1 MTITVA
7 NDHLLV
13 STENEAAIQIR
24 DLAQSAKLSHTLQ
37 TVDTPVQIVHSKV
50 SNCLFTLEQG
60 LPSRTPSIRAYTN
73 WDNPRVDGAP
83 IRPRCAHY
91 AAHSIWIPF
100 GLIYVSRDVSKV
112 CVCLKFC
119 KSAASCT
126 SFLWNHLKTSI
137 FIPDIFSKGK
147 ASLPEKY

>member
-91 AAHSIWIPF
+91 LAHSIWILF
-100 GLIYVSRDVSKV
+100 GLMVVSRDESKIG
-112 CVCLKFC
+112 VCLKFC
-119 KSAASCT
+119 KSAM
-126 SFLWNHLKTSI
+126 LYI
-137 FIPDIFSKGK
+137 I
-147 ASLPEKY
+147 SLVSHDMIYIWDPSQEWLPVCAPHR